1 MISRKTEIA
10 FIVFTFFVMILWEVY
25 VNFFASQTAIRF
37 ITQYQVDKLLHA
49 LGGAFIVVI
58 VNILFGQTRFYT
70 LLSVII
76 AVSIFWEALEF
87 LFDPQVAYFFG
98 KSKVLWFEDSVGDLT
113 AAIIGAW
120 ACRRFFYPV
129 TRRQRG

>member
-1 MISRKTEIA
+1 MISKKTEIA
-10 FIVFTFFVMILWEVY
+10 FIVFAFFVMISWEVY
-25 VNFFASQTAIRF
+25 VNFFASQATIRF
-37 ITQYQVDKLLHA
+37 ITQYQIDKLVHA

-87 LFDPQVAYFFG
+87 LFDPQVAYFFD
-98 KSKVLWFEDSVGDLT
+98 KNKVLWLEDSVGDL
-113 AAIIGAW
+113 AAAVVGALVF
-120 ACRRFFYPV
+120 RKLFYL
-129 TRRQRG
+129 TRGVV